1 MVNSPEWKTWYE
13 ATGSDMSEL
22 HWKCYEFMESIWCS
36 IGSFATDFINC
47 SIVDN
52 NKPLTHLHTHGITSA
67 LMAFKAFRL
76 TIMMAQ
82 STMSPIPMTNHFSK
96 MLSVAVS
103 GKDARKRD
111 VAQTHTPKQGAPEGK
126 CKEPTKAPS

>member
-1 MVNSPEWKTWYE
+1 
-13 ATGSDMSEL
+13 
-22 HWKCYEFMESIWCS
+22 MEPIWCS

-52 NKPLTHLHTHGITSA
+52 NKTLTQLHTYGITLA
-67 LMAFKAFRL
+67 LTAFRAFRL

-82 STMSPIPMTNHFSK
+82 WTMSPIPMTNRFSK

-103 GKDARKRD
+103 GKDARKHD
-111 VAQTHTPKQGAPEGK
+111 VAQTHNPK
-126 CKEPTKAPS
+126 